1 MGIKKNFELLLLVL
15 FSALII
21 YSVFNHEVIL
31 SMLSAIS
38 AMLSPVIMGLAIAF
52 VLNIPLKFIENRL
65 LVFMNRNDKL
75 KKKKRLVSILLT
87 FLATIAFFIF
97 IVAIILPDINTS
109 IELLNERAPIYAA
122 QVVELINSLIEQY
135 DLEETLLNIG
145 IDWQSIISTAA
156 DFATGILT
164 AVIGELGSIS
174 ASVINTV
181 ISTIIA
187 IYLLSDKENLIANV
201 KLTTKAFVPSK
212 ISSRIFEIST
222 FSNTIFTNF
231 VTGQLLEAVILGTLV
246 FIGMML
252 FSFPFPLLVSV
263 VIGITALVPIFGAYI
278 GAFFGA
284 FIILLVS
291 PLQALWFLIFV
302 TIVQQIEGNVIYPRV
317 VGTSIGLPALWV
329 ITSIMIFSYLFGIPG
344 ILLGV
349 PVTSVLYSL
358 FREYVKGAAKKREKL
373 ESRNME

>member
-31 SMLSAIS
+31 SMLSGIY
-38 AMLSPVIMGLAIAF
+38 AMLSPVITGLAIAF
-52 VLNIPLKFIENRL
+52 VLNIPLKFIEGRL
-65 LVFMNRNDKL
+65 LVFMDRSDKL
-75 KKKKRLVSILLT
+75 RKKKRLFSILLT

-97 IVAIILPDINTS
+97 IVAIIIPDINTS
-109 IELLNERAPIYAA
+109 IELLNERAPIYAN
-122 QVVELINSLIEQY
+122 QVIELVNSLIEEY
-135 DLEETLLNIG
+135 NLEETLINIG
-145 IDWQSIISTAA
+145 IDWQSIISTGA
-156 DFATGILT
+156 DIATGFLT
-164 AVIGELGSIS
+164 AIIGEIGNIS

-187 IYLLSDKENLIANV
+187 IYLLADKENLIANL
-201 KLTTKAFVPSK
+201 KLTIKAFTPSK
-212 ISSRIFEIST
+212 ISSKLFEVFT

-231 VTGQLLEAVILGTLV
+231 VTGQILEAAILGTLV
-246 FIGMML
+246 FIGMMI

-263 VIGITALVPIFGAYI
+263 VIGLTALVPIFGAYI

-291 PLQALWFLIFV
+291 PLQALWFIIFV

-349 PVTSVLYSL
+349 PVTSVFYSL
-358 FREYVKGAAKKREKL
+358 FREYVKSSAKKREKL
-373 ESRNME
+373 ESRHME